1 MKITALV
8 AAVSLLL
15 ASVVPAT
22 AQSAGDGRG
31 DPTRREQLSREFVEL
46 QYGDSLRANVQM
58 ITQQS
63 LEMVA
68 EMGADEYA
76 EYRRFVETHM
86 PAMLMELLSDL
97 AEALIPIYAE
107 AYSEDQLES
116 LVAFYGS
123 PMGREISQ
131 INMQTAVAQGQAL
144 ETASVSALTNW
155 FVKLCNEFDC
165 EDDLGAIAPSRSNK

>member
-31 DPTRREQLSREFVEL
+31 DPTRREQLSRDYVTL
-46 QYGDSLRANVQM
+46 QFGESLRENAQLM
-58 ITQQS
+58 TQQS
-63 LEMVA
+63 LEL
-68 EMGADEYA
+68 MGDYSSGEG
-76 EYRRFVETHM
+76 ERYRRFVESNM
-86 PAMLMELLSDL
+86 PGMVIELMTAMGD
-97 AEALIPIYAE
+97 ALVPIYAE
-107 AYSEDQLES
+107 VYTEEQLEA

-131 INMQTAVAQGQAL
+131 ITMQTAVAQSQAMEAVL
-144 ETASVSALTNW
+144 MTFITNW
-155 FVKLCNEFDC
+155 YVKLCNEFGCDA
-165 EDDLGAIAPSRSNK
+165 GALPGAPGRPSK